1 MKHKAPKILE
11 PESPNKRWMKPS
23 GDGYVVF
30 DSDIKRIEAKRK
42 KDAKKQRIKDIKS
55 W

>member
-1 MKHKAPKILE
+1 MKHKAPKILK
-11 PESPNKRWMKPS
+11 PIKLTHRQMKPS
-23 GDGYVVF
+23 GDGYIVF
-30 DSDIKRIEAKRK
+30 DSDIKRIEKKRK